1 MGITLKVPKLAVSM
15 QTGVLQEW
23 LVADG
28 ATVTEGQPIY
38 TIEAE
43 KVVQEIEAP
52 ASGVLRQIAAKG
64 GTYKVGEL
72 LGEIAD
78 APLVAV
84 PPTLAALGDVYHVGY
99 VVESVEAAAEQWARM
114 AGAGPFFLFKDF
126 TFERPNYRGN
136 AVGPKVTLAFGAA
149 GDLAIEL
156 IQQHDAVASP
166 YRERPAGFHHIGI
179 FEKQVDARIAEYAAR
194 GVECFFRGSFAVGG
208 QCGYL
213 DTTKSLGCYLELVEE
228 HPMLVGMINQIK
240 TAHRKWD
247 RRSAIASF

>member
-1 MGITLKVPKLAVSM
+1 MAITLKVPKLAVSM

-28 ATVTEGQPIY
+28 ATVTEGEPIY

-52 ASGVLRQIAAKG
+52 ASGVLRHLAAKG
-64 GTYKVGEL
+64 GTYKVGEV

-78 APLVAV
+78 APAVVAA
-84 PPTLAALGDVYHVGY
+84 PALAALGPIYHVGY
-99 VVESVEAAAEQWARM
+99 VVENIEQATEHWART

-126 TFERPNYRGN
+126 TFDNPSYRGA

-156 IQQHDAVASP
+156 IQQQDTVASP
-166 YRERPAGFHHIGI
+166 YRERPAGFHHVGI
-179 FEKQVDARIAEYAAR
+179 FEKNIDARIAEYRAR
-194 GVECFFRGSFAVGG
+194 GVECLFRGSFAVGG
-208 QCGYL
+208 QCAYI
-213 DTTKSLGCYLELVEE
+213 DTSKTLGCYLELVEE
-228 HPMLVGMINQIK
+228 HPVLVGMISQIK
-240 TAHRKWD
+240 TAHRNWD
-247 RRSAIASF
+247 RKSAIASF